1 MGRER
6 VKVLAWNGVLPN
18 PRLYT
23 VGETAQGVSD
33 CVKIM
38 QCDFRG
44 WRRIPTCTLP
54 PLLVTPRLVTL

>member
-23 VGETAQGVSD
+23 VGETAQGFSD

-38 QCDFRG
+38 QCDFVVG
-44 WRRIPTCTLP
+44 VAFPPVLSRRYW
-54 PLLVTPRLVTL
+54 